1 MAVVVLRM
9 AVLGMVVVL
18 GMGMVGLVAV
28 LVVVVVVTGWEQAQ
42 GCRGVWRGMSRS
54 SGILGT
60 FHFLPFHTVFDVSL
74 HHLFGLSIAGVTM
87 YALETV
93 ALLRDDA

>member
-1 MAVVVLRM
+1 
-9 AVLGMVVVL
+9 
-18 GMGMVGLVAV
+18 
-28 LVVVVVVTGWEQAQ
+28 
-42 GCRGVWRGMSRS
+42 VWRGMSRS

>member
-1 MAVVVLRM
+1 M

-60 FHFLPFHTVFDVSL
+60 FHFLPSYTLFEVPPL
-74 HHLFGLSIAGVTM
+74 YLFGLPIAGVTM
-87 YALETV
+87 YALETA